1 MNIRDQMRAWVET
14 ATINIRFK
22 PDREAVA
29 RELQEHIEDR
39 YLDIRRIFPSMTEE
53 EALARTMN
61 GMGDQMAGL
70 SVAVQSGHVGTC
82 RICEL
87 RQCNVLRRVF

>member
-53 EALARTMN
+53 EALARPF
-61 GMGDQMAGL
+61 G
-70 SVAVQSGHVGTC
+70 
-82 RICEL
+82 
-87 RQCNVLRRVF
+87 